1 MDKILTI
8 WKTLDDFENLPKF
21 GSKCRIDFQY
31 FDSVSDDDV
40 SRVIK
45 NSKSTTCPTDPMPS
59 KLIKHF

>member
-45 NSKSTTCPTDPMPS
+45 NSVHHLSNWPNA
-59 KLIKHF
+59 IKID